1 MQKPDNSND
10 ISDSETDK
18 SQKSYN
24 FETYK
29 EKHSKLL
36 DKKVH
41 LGWGSFVLYLL
52 FFFSLAWELR
62 YENLRQFGS
71 AIQDY
76 IHNL

>member
-1 MQKPDNSND
+1 MQADKPDKASE
-10 ISDSETDK
+10 SDTDR
-18 SQKSYN
+18 SRKSYN

-29 EKHSKLL
+29 EKHSELL

-62 YENLRQFGS
+62 YENLREFGS
-71 AIQDY
+71 AIEDY

>member
-1 MQKPDNSND
+1 MQKHENSND
-10 ISDSETDK
+10 MLDSESDK
-18 SQKSYN
+18 SKKSYN